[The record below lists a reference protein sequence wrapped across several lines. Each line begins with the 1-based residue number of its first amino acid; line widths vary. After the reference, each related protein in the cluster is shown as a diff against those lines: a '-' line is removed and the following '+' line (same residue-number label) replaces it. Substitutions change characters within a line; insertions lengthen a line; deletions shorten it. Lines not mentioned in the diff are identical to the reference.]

1 MRSFCYFRTPNAEKG
16 NIMATTN
23 ETMKVIAEGID
34 QKKSPDIIMDGRV
47 IVIEIPEEMEEI
59 IQNLAWSLVK
69 ECDKTYEKALESE
82 IDEKDEDWV
91 DNETG
96 ELASRIAA
104 VLAHRAV
111 DNLMTIAEN
120 LTVET
125 MVGITK
131 YLLSM
136 DAERLVSMLK
146 GLFLSHGMYE
156 AAGELDL
163 LDICSEYEEDAICFF
178 EEVFYDTD
186 SMDWYSIEGIIRDRC
201 GNNRD

>member
-59 IQNLAWSLVK
+59 IQDLAWSLVK
-69 ECDKTYEKALESE
+69 ECDKTYEKVLESE

-96 ELASRIAA
+96 ELVCRIAA

-125 MVGITK
+125 MVAITK

-163 LDICSEYEEDAICFF
+163 LDICSEFEEDAVCFF
-178 EEVFYDTD
+178 EEALPTAVILPFLFTFATFLLLVA
-186 SMDWYSIEGIIRDRC
+186 
-201 GNNRD
+201 

>member
-1 MRSFCYFRTPNAEKG
+1 
-16 NIMATTN
+16 MATTN
-23 ETMKVIAEGID
+23 ETMKVIAEGIG
-34 QKKSPDIIMDGRV
+34 QKESPDVIMDGKV
-47 IVIEIPEEMEEI
+47 VVIEIPDEMEEI
-59 IQNLAWSLVK
+59 FRDLAWALVK

-82 IDEKDEDWV
+82 NDEKDEDWV

-125 MVGITK
+125 MVAITK

-163 LDICSEYEEDAICFF
+163 LDICSEYEEDAVCFF
-178 EEVFYDTD
+178 EEAFYDTD
-186 SMDWYSIEGIIRDRC
+186 SMDWYSIEGIFRDRC
-201 GNNRD
+201 GNNGGGLYE